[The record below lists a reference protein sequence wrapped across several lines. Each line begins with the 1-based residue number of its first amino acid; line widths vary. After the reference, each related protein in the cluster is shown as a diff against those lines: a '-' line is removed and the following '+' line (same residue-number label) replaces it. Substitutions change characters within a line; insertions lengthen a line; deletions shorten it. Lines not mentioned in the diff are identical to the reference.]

1 MPIIGADISAAFFD
15 SSSLFASFCAIS
27 VLAATSA
34 SEGGAVIF
42 PVILISPYLKN
53 NTVSVSKFD
62 TASSSP
68 TKAVAVIALFSYII
82 SLCPKLL
89 FTIPS
94 ILSYLIIGTSHLQ
107 DGEKYIA
114 LVVIKSPFLLFEPTL
129 RLIYNKTFSLGVSSP
144 EASQISAYVEI
155 LSFLSLLLMCDKEAI
170 EVQKI
175 LPFLSDTWP
184 LCRIGRAVIRASQ
197 SCRQSCNKSQCPA
210 CGCRSHHSCT
220 HAPQFSR
227 SFPAREWGSVL
238 QRQGACGQ
246 CP

>member
-155 LSFLSLLLMCDKEAI
+155 LSFLSLSCKVSNKTKSSLNGLTIRFSSINVCITAVYPLDRLLSIVAEM
-170 EVQKI
+170 
-175 LPFLSDTWP
+175 
-184 LCRIGRAVIRASQ
+184 
-197 SCRQSCNKSQCPA
+197 
-210 CGCRSHHSCT
+210 
-220 HAPQFSR
+220 
-227 SFPAREWGSVL
+227 
-238 QRQGACGQ
+238 
-246 CP
+246 

>member
-1 MPIIGADISAAFFD
+1 MFCRRLSFSYSGHSFPFSGIGPAGRGVFYPRP
-15 SSSLFASFCAIS
+15 CRRHPGIS
-27 VLAATSA
+27 VST
-34 SEGGAVIF
+34 
-42 PVILISPYLKN
+42 
-53 NTVSVSKFD
+53 
-62 TASSSP
+62 
-68 TKAVAVIALFSYII
+68 
-82 SLCPKLL
+82 
-89 FTIPS
+89 
-94 ILSYLIIGTSHLQ
+94 
-107 DGEKYIA
+107 
-114 LVVIKSPFLLFEPTL
+114 
-129 RLIYNKTFSLGVSSP
+129 
-144 EASQISAYVEI
+144 
-155 LSFLSLLLMCDKEAI
+155 LSFLLMCDKEAI